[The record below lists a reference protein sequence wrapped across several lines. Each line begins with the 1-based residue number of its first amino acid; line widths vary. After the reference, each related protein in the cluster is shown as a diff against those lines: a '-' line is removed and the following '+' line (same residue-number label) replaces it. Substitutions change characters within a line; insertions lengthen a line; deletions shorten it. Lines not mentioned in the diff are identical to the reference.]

1 MVAVCSMPD
10 TRRLLP
16 ALQVLVSNNLV
27 FAEVGR

>member
-1 MVAVCSMPD
+1 MATACTMPD

-16 ALQVLVSNNLV
+16 ALQVLVLNDLV

>member
-1 MVAVCSMPD
+1 MPD

-16 ALQVLVSNNLV
+16 ALQVLVFNDFV

>member
-1 MVAVCSMPD
+1 MTTACTMPD

-16 ALQVLVSNNLV
+16 ALQVLVLNDLV

>member
-1 MVAVCSMPD
+1 MATARTMPD

-16 ALQVLVSNNLV
+16 ALQVLVFNDFV

>member
-1 MVAVCSMPD
+1 MATACTMPD

-16 ALQVLVSNNLV
+16 ALQVLVFNDFV

>member
-1 MVAVCSMPD
+1 MASACTMPD

-16 ALQVLVSNNLV
+16 ALQVLVFHDLV